1 MNASPEDV
9 VKMADASIMS
19 IINQCIEQTR
29 DDRAIVK
36 ATYSAEGSGYASK
49 IRDIRRGVYR

>member
-9 VKMADASIMS
+9 AKMADASIMS

-29 DDRAIVK
+29 DERVSVRV
-36 ATYSAEGSGYASK
+36 TYSAEGSGYASK
-49 IRDIRRGVYR
+49 SRDNSRDAC